1 MFYFGSNTKR
11 DLSASSHFAIAS
23 AALALAEEF
32 NDVRF
37 FLLPSAPLFYPLA
50 RQAHESRLW
59 IGNQV
64 ISGTSGHDLT
74 GEISAHLVKSL
85 GSSMVMIGH
94 GERRSYCDDE
104 ESITSQIQQAKKSRL
119 RILFCVGENRVIK
132 DHQKLRTF
140 LRGQLRPLSSITTP
154 LMLAY
159 EPLFSIGVGGKPAA
173 EEYVSRSL
181 SILKEELDR
190 IDRYR
195 VPILYGGS
203 VNSHN
208 ASFYAALPNCD
219 GLFVGRSAWSSR
231 GFRSVFRAGYSG
243 FQSKE

>member
-23 AALALAEEF
+23 TALALTDEYV
-32 NDVRF
+32 DVRF
-37 FLLPSAPLFYPLA
+37 FLLPSAPLFYPLSLQA
-50 RQAHESRLW
+50 RKSRLW

-64 ISGTSGHDLT
+64 ISGTSRQDLT
-74 GEISAHLVKSL
+74 GEISAPLVKSL
-85 GSSMVMIGH
+85 GSSIVMIGH

-104 ESITSQIQQAKKSRL
+104 KAIAAQIQQAKKSRL
-119 RILFCVGENRVIK
+119 RILYCVGENRVIK
-132 DHQKLRTF
+132 DPQKLRTF

-173 EEYVSRSL
+173 EEYVSQTL

-190 IDRYR
+190 IGKFR

-208 ASFYAALPNCD
+208 ASSYAALPHCD
-219 GLFVGRSAWSSR
+219 GLFVGRSAWSAR